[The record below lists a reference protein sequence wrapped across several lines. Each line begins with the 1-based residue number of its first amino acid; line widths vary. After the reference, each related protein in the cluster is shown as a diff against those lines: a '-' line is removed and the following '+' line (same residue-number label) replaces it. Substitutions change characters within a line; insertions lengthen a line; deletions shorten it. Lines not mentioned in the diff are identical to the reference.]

1 MRPPVCRILVIVAK
15 MGDGVGVQSRRE
27 VKTVLGTFVFTT
39 GR

>member
-27 VKTVLGTFVFTT
+27 VKTVLGTSVFTT